1 MKPGNITYHKSDDQ
15 TLVIWDI
22 VDGDMIVFPGLVT
35 PLDSFEA
42 DAKAVID
49 SYIKDTIPAEEAA

>member
-1 MKPGNITYHKSDDQ
+1 MKPGNITYHESDDQ

-22 VDGDMIVFPGLVT
+22 VDGDTVVFPGLVT
-35 PLDSFEA
+35 SLANFDIE
-42 DAKAVID
+42 AKAVID